1 MSVTLDELNR
11 FHGFA
16 VEKIDAGEND
26 WTLHDLLEQWEIQNP
41 DPARLQADVLAV
53 KAALKDLK
61 SGDRGM
67 PFDDHLGALAVQFG
81 LESAP

>member
-16 VEKIDAGEND
+16 VEKIDAGGND
-26 WTLHDLLEQWEIQNP
+26 WTLHDLLEQWEIQNS

-53 KAALKDLK
+53 KAALNDLE

-67 PFDDHLGALAVQFG
+67 PFDDHLEALAVQFG
-81 LESAP
+81 LESVP